1 MNTFNYQQ
9 IIQGIKK
16 GVQQVVGSTL
26 YDAKAVNII
35 LLIAL
40 ITIADEQSK
49 ATDFTME
56 RVEQMLDYQKT
67 KSKQKSDINIWYNT

>member
-9 IIQGIKK
+9 IIQRIKK